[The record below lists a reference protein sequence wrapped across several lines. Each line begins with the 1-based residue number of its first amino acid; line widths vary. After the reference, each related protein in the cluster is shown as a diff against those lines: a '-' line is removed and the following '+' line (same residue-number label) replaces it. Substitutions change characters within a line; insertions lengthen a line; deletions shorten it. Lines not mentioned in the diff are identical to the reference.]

1 MKIPASYRVLRRIDA
16 LYRRIRKSR
25 VARCIVRSRRWLSA
39 VLFLIIPLLYVSI
52 YLFHRTHMVYYL
64 YTGPRG
70 GTHEIL
76 GPALAEALNKPDQL
90 EEFLHLNI
98 VPDFVVRPSCG
109 AVDNVYLMNHG
120 LAQVA
125 FSEDG
130 LPLSFETISPCPVS
144 TSPQEKARTA
154 KPADIRF
161 RALMPLY
168 LSPLHIVARK
178 HLRLADIRA
187 LPSHIKVYLG
197 PDGSGTAALSQ
208 LILHHYGIVVQR
220 YGANLDFEQ
229 GKQALLRGDVD
240 VGFFL
245 HQLNSDVVHTLLEAE
260 DFTLIAI
267 DHASSLKLLYPYLE
281 VITVPGTTYK
291 SPATDVTTIGTKTIL
306 ITTTDLTELEV
317 YEIAKKLSY
326 RINEVIKGIPFNVTK
341 VTDSDPQKELY
352 YPLHDGSI
360 RFYTHDPPFFLDIR
374 TIAEVGTYFTVLFAL
389 YEVTTRLLRRYRIHR
404 LMHVVDH
411 ATQAFGRMHQKAPR
425 YRWYTRKVKVLALVL
440 VRHNKINHEDFQHVD
455 EYIKGHG

>member
-1 MKIPASYRVLRRIDA
+1 MKIPASYRVLKRFDA
-16 LYRRIRKSR
+16 TYRRIRQSR
-25 VARCIVRSRRWLSA
+25 AARYVVRSNTIFL
-39 VLFLIIPLLYVSI
+39 LIIPLLYATI
-52 YLFHRTHMVYYL
+52 FLFHRTHTVYHL
-64 YTGPRG
+64 YTGPKG
-70 GTHEIL
+70 GTYEIL
-76 GPALAEALNKPDQL
+76 GPALADALNKPDQF
-90 EEFLHLNI
+90 EQFLHLNI

-109 AVDNVYLMNHG
+109 AVDNLYLTNHG

-130 LPLSFETISPCPVS
+130 LPVSFETMAHCPLP
-144 TSPQEKARTA
+144 TSQQNDAKVP

-178 HLRLADIRA
+178 NLHIADIRA
-187 LPSHIKVYLG
+187 LPSHTKVYLG
-197 PDGSGTAALSQ
+197 PDGSGTAALAQ

-220 YGANLDFEQ
+220 YGAHLDFEQ

-245 HQLNSDVVHTLLEAE
+245 HQLNSDVVHTLLEA
-260 DFTLIAI
+260 DQFTLMAI
-267 DHASSLKLLYPYLE
+267 DHAASLKLLYPYLE

-326 RINEVIKGIPFNVTK
+326 RINEIIKGIPFNVTK
-341 VTDSDPQKELY
+341 VTDSDPQKDLY

-374 TIAEVGTYFTVLFAL
+374 TVAEIGTYFTVLFAL
-389 YEVTTRLLRRYRIHR
+389 FEITTRLLRRYRIHR

-411 ATQAFGRMHQKAPR
+411 AAQAFIRTRQNATR
-425 YRWYTRKVKVLALVL
+425 YHWHARKVKVLALVL

-455 EYIKGHG
+455 EYIKGHA